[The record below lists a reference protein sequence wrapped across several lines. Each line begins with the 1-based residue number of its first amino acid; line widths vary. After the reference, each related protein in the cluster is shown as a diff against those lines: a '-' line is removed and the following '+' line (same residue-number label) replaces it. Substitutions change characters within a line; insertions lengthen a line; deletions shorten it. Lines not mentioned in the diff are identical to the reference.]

1 MVDNVFVRD
10 ICKSDSID
18 PLSDQNSPPA
28 VVHVNFWSVDSFIL
42 IGNKFFE
49 FNLVHC
55 FIYKIELGIESLS
68 PRLHESDVIGL
79 IRGIKS
85 LDYALD

>member
-1 MVDNVFVRD
+1 MWD

-18 PLSDQNSPPA
+18 PLSDQNSPSA
-28 VVHVNFWSVDSFIL
+28 EVHVNFGSVDSFIL
-42 IGNKFFE
+42 IGNKFFK

-55 FIYKIELGIESLS
+55 FINKIELGIESLS
-68 PRLHESDVIGL
+68 PRFHESNVIGL
-79 IRGIKS
+79 IRRIKS